1 MASHLS
7 TVSSAPGLARFPQE
21 RLSDAQL
28 VHEVVRGDRS
38 AFGVIWDRYGK
49 LVRGVVFGAVGPDN
63 VNEDLVQ
70 EVFLAFYR
78 GAATIQDGASLRG
91 YLVGVAVRTAALE
104 LRRRKVRRWVGLST
118 TGELPDL
125 PAPAEDSAGRES
137 LRALYRVLDQLS
149 SRRRMVFVLRHVQS
163 LELLE
168 ISAALEISES
178 TVRRE
183 LGKAQQQL
191 AALAKRE
198 PSLDEYLKLRD
209 VSRGAP

>member
-1 MASHLS
+1 MIPKPRL
-7 TVSSAPGLARFPQE
+7 TEPGLAHFPRQ

-28 VHEVVRGDRS
+28 VHEVARGDRA
-38 AFGVIWDRYGK
+38 AFGVIWDRYAK
-49 LVRGVVFGAVGPDN
+49 LVRGVVFGALGPDS

-70 EVFLAFYR
+70 EVFFAFFR
-78 GAATIQDGASLRG
+78 GAANIQEGAALRG

-104 LRRRKVRRWVGLST
+104 LRRRKVRRWVGLSA
-118 TGELPDL
+118 TGDVPELPV
-125 PAPAEDSAGRES
+125 AAEDSAGRQS

-149 SRRRMVFVLRHVQS
+149 NRRRMVFVLRHVQG

-168 ISAALEISES
+168 IVLVLELSES

-183 LGKAQQQL
+183 LSKAQLQI

-198 PSLDEYLKLRD
+198 PSLAEYLKLRE
-209 VSRGAP
+209 SARGAS